1 MLVITFFLF
10 FSFSITAQ
18 FSEQFKI
25 SIQERVDLEYTPSIA
40 VGVIDSNGMH
50 FYNYGKTK
58 NENGKSVDEQ
68 TIYEIGSISK
78 VFTSFLLAK
87 MVEEGKM
94 SLDDPIDK
102 YLPDLEI
109 PNYEGTKITL
119 KHLATHNSGLPRLP
133 KNLNIGE
140 NPEDPYAKYDDN
152 MLVDFLESYELPF
165 EPGTKYQYSNLGAG
179 LLGYIL
185 AKENRMTL
193 EDLFYEKIGKKIKA
207 ENTKINLTK
216 EQKEQLGF
224 GHAGGDIVPNWNFRD
239 ALEGGGAF
247 KSNIVEMLSF
257 MKTQLY
263 LEGNKP
269 SYSVKL
275 THKLQ
280 AEIGTKIGLGWHF
293 YKKNIR
299 WHNGG
304 TGGYRSFCGI
314 DLEKNRG
321 VVILANS
328 TYSVDDLGLHLL
340 DDSKEILK
348 PKAIAKVNSKIYKDY
363 VGKYIVGGIMAMN
376 VTTKNGKLYFQL
388 FGQPAYRIYPESKTL
403 YFMLGLDVE
412 FEFVRDENGEVN
424 SIIFEQ
430 NSYKQMAKRVKE

>member
-1 MLVITFFLF
+1 
-10 FSFSITAQ
+10 
-18 FSEQFKI
+18 
-25 SIQERVDLEYTPSIA
+25 
-40 VGVIDSNGMH
+40 
-50 FYNYGKTK
+50 
-58 NENGKSVDEQ
+58 
-68 TIYEIGSISK
+68 
-78 VFTSFLLAK
+78 
-87 MVEEGKM
+87 
-94 SLDDPIDK
+94 
-102 YLPDLEI
+102 
-109 PNYEGTKITL
+109 
-119 KHLATHNSGLPRLP
+119 
-133 KNLNIGE
+133 
-140 NPEDPYAKYDDN
+140 
-152 MLVDFLESYELPF
+152 
-165 EPGTKYQYSNLGAG
+165 
-179 LLGYIL
+179 
-185 AKENRMTL
+185 
-193 EDLFYEKIGKKIKA
+193 
-207 ENTKINLTK
+207 
-216 EQKEQLGF
+216 
-224 GHAGGDIVPNWNFRD
+224 
-239 ALEGGGAF
+239 
-247 KSNIVEMLSF
+247 
-257 MKTQLY
+257 
-263 LEGNKP
+263 
-269 SYSVKL
+269 L

-340 DDSKEILK
+340 DDSKEILN